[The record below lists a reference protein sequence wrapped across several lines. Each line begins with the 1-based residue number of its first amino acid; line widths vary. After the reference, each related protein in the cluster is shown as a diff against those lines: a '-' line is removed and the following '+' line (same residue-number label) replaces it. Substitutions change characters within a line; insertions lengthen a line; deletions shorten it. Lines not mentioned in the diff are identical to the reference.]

1 MLFITVKH
9 IFCGRNEFVRG
20 YKAKFVISR
29 DYHVTLLSQPLST
42 VSTLTA
48 KLQLLNYDSVTSRDD
63 HVTLEPSLYK
73 RTRIHYISLET
84 LFK

>member
-1 MLFITVKH
+1 M
-9 IFCGRNEFVRG
+9 RG
-20 YKAKFVISR
+20 YKANFTISR
-29 DYHVTLLSQPLST
+29 DNHVTLLSQPLST

-48 KLQLLNYDSVTSRDD
+48 KLQLINSDSVMARDY